1 MTNTTEEVK
10 MSSVNSTNWKEFAFT
25 LHENQYKYLTLFH
38 QFHVLYCT
46 LMILSILTDLF
57 FCKITYRIGTE
68 NCCEKIEEVC

>member
-10 MSSVNSTNWKEFAFT
+10 MSSANSTNWKEFAFM

-57 FCKITYRIGTE
+57 FVK
-68 NCCEKIEEVC
+68 